1 MLHSLWRS
9 VLTIDYDSG
18 WLEMTAYYASA
29 FKTGAYP
36 TIQRDKIYVWAR
48 PHPRGAPSS
57 DHVPRPK
64 NYELVRVITELIYD
78 PDRSILQ
85 VNDYWYAV
93 LFAVQP
99 TTGVLTSPQPA
110 WALSCTGYPSANV

>member
-36 TIQRDKIYVWAR
+36 TIQHDKVYVWAR
-48 PHPRGAPSS
+48 PHPRGAHSS
-57 DHVPRPK
+57 DYLPRPK
-64 NYELVRVITELIYD
+64 NYELVRVLTGHIYE
-78 PDRSILQ
+78 PD
-85 VNDYWYAV
+85 
-93 LFAVQP
+93 
-99 TTGVLTSPQPA
+99 
-110 WALSCTGYPSANV
+110 